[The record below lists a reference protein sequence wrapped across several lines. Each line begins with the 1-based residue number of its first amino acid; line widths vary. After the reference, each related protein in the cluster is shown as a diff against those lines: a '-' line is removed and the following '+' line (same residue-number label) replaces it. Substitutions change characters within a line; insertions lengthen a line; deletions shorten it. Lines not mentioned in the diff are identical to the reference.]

1 MVGVMQHRVLF
12 DEHAIAARVGELAV
26 AVSADLPAGAVPL
39 MIGVLNGSFIF
50 LADLARAVARAGVAP
65 EIEFLSASHY
75 GRGRAPSGAVHLEKA
90 LARDL
95 RGMAVL
101 LVDDI
106 LDSGHTLRLVRDHV
120 LAREPAWLRTCVL
133 LEKPSRRTV
142 EIAADYVGFTVPD
155 VWVVGYGL
163 DAAGSGRA
171 LPYLAVAEETKD

>member
-1 MVGVMQHRVLF
+1 MQHRILF
-12 DEHAIAARVGELAV
+12 DEQAIAARVRELAA
-26 AVSADLPAGAVPL
+26 AVCPDLPTGAVPI
-39 MIGVLNGSFIF
+39 MVGVLTGSFIF
-50 LADLARAVARAGVAP
+50 LADLARAAARIGVAP

-75 GRGRAPSGAVHLEKA
+75 GRGTRPSGAVQLEKA

-95 RGMAVL
+95 RGTAVL

-120 LAREPAWLRTCVL
+120 AAREPAWLRTCVL

-142 EIAADYVGFTVPD
+142 EIAADYVGFAVPD

-163 DAAGSGRA
+163 DAAGRDRA
-171 LPYLAVAEETKD
+171 LPYLAVAQD